1 MNGTLN
7 GTHEPPPAPV
17 ASGAPEGEP
26 AQAPGARP
34 ARARRGPRDWAV
46 DLSAF
51 VLAALFSFMTAES
64 VVEDPDLPE
73 LWLFV
78 DQVLGMLA
86 CAALWFRR
94 RWPVPLAA
102 AMLLAST
109 ASHFVIGPSLVV
121 MFTVAVHRPFRPVAV
136 VGALAFASSLVN
148 GLVHTDPDL
157 GYVGSVLTGALLYS
171 TAIGWGMFVRSRRQL
186 VISLRE
192 RAHRAESEAA
202 LRAERV
208 QRLTRERIARE
219 MHDVLAHRLSL
230 LSVHAGALEYRP
242 DAPPQDV
249 AQAAGVIRASAHQ
262 ALEDLR
268 EVIGV
273 LRAPI
278 GQPTAGAGTPTAA
291 VGAPSSTAGAGT
303 GAGADTASEPRPGA
317 AARRRPSG
325 FRRPRRERA
334 ADRADRAAGAA
345 CAPHDQQAPPA
356 ARDLWDGAE
365 PSRPQPTLAD
375 LPRLVDESRQAAM
388 RVALHDERE
397 ACDPVPAA
405 TGRTAYRIVQEGLTN
420 ARKHAPDAAV
430 TVRVAGAPERGLTVE
445 VRDRPVARAGRAR
458 RAERIPG
465 SGQGLIGL
473 AERASL
479 AGGGLESRA
488 VEDGGFLL
496 RAWLPWPS

>member
-17 ASGAPEGEP
+17 AAGAPEGEP
-26 AQAPGARP
+26 ADAPGARP
-34 ARARRGPRDWAV
+34 GHPRRGPRDWTV

-51 VLAALFSFMTAES
+51 VLAALFSFMTAGS
-64 VVEDPDLPE
+64 VVEDPDLSE
-73 LWLFV
+73 LWIFV

-136 VGALAFASSLVN
+136 IGALAFASSLVN

-157 GYVGSVLTGALLYS
+157 GYVGSVLTGALLCS

-242 DAPPQDV
+242 DAPPQDI

-278 GQPTAGAGTPTAA
+278 GQPAAGASTPMAADGAPSPTAGAG
-291 VGAPSSTAGAGT
+291 
-303 GAGADTASEPRPGA
+303 TASEPRPGTEV
-317 AARRRPSG
+317 RTRPSR

-334 ADRADRAAGAA
+334 ANRAGRASGAA
-345 CAPHDQQAPPA
+345 STPHAQQAPPA
-356 ARDLWDGAE
+356 ARGPWDGAE

-375 LPRLVDESRQAAM
+375 LPRLVEESRQAAM

-445 VRDRPVARAGRAR
+445 VRDRPVARDGRPR
-458 RAERIPG
+458 RAEPIPG

>member
-7 GTHEPPPAPV
+7 GTHEPSPAPV
-17 ASGAPEGEP
+17 AAGAPEGETAP
-26 AQAPGARP
+26 VPGARP
-34 ARARRGPRDWAV
+34 ARTRRGPRDWAV

-64 VVEDPDLPE
+64 VVEDPDLSE
-73 LWLFV
+73 LWIFV

-109 ASHFVIGPSLVV
+109 VSHFVIGPSLVV

-136 VGALAFASSLVN
+136 IGALAFASSLVN

-157 GYVGSVLTGALLYS
+157 GYVGSVLIGALLYN

-242 DAPPQDV
+242 DAPPPDI

-273 LRAPI
+273 LRTPI
-278 GQPTAGAGTPTAA
+278 GQPAAGAGTQTTADG
-291 VGAPSSTAGAGT
+291 VPSSTAGAGT
-303 GAGADTASEPRPGA
+303 TAEPRPETE
-317 AARRRPSG
+317 ARTKPSG
-325 FRRPRRERA
+325 VRRPRRERA
-334 ADRADRAAGAA
+334 ANRADRAAGAGA
-345 CAPHDQQAPPA
+345 ASTPRAQQAPPA
-356 ARDLWDGAE
+356 ARDPWDEAV

-375 LPRLVDESRQAAM
+375 LPRLVEESRQAAM

-397 ACDPVPAA
+397 AHDPVPAA

-445 VRDRPVARAGRAR
+445 VRDRPVERGGGPR
-458 RAERIPG
+458 RAEPIPG

-479 AGGGLESRA
+479 AGGGLESGA
-488 VEDGGFLL
+488 AEDGGFLL